1 MKKTAILTLT
11 LFLAFTMPAMQQALA
26 ASQIVEGVVS
36 DSMCGKTHMMPGKTA
51 AQCTEECIK
60 EGSSYVLVAGDKTYT
75 LAGKKAAIAPFAGRH
90 VRVQGDLKDK
100 TLTVT
105 VINETKTDMPARMNM

>member
-1 MKKTAILTLT
+1 MKKTAILTCT
-11 LFLAFTMPAMQQALA
+11 LFLAATMPAMQQALA

-51 AQCTEECIK
+51 TQCTEECIK
-60 EGSSYVLVAGDKTYT
+60 AGSSYVLVAGDKTYT
-75 LAGKKAAIAPFAGRH
+75 LAGKKTAIAPFAGKH
-90 VRVQGDLKDK
+90 VRIQGDLKVK

-105 VINETKTDMPARMNM
+105 TIYEAKTDMPAGMKM

>member
-1 MKKTAILTLT
+1 MKKTAILTCT
-11 LFLAFTMPAMQQALA
+11 LFLAATMPAMQQALA

-51 AQCTEECIK
+51 TQCTEECIK
-60 EGSSYVLVAGDKTYT
+60 KGSNYVLVAGDKTFT
-75 LAGKKAAIAPFAGRH
+75 LAGKKAAIAPFAGKH
-90 VRVQGDLKDK
+90 VRVQGNLIDK

-105 VINETKTDMPARMNM
+105 AINNAKSDMPAGMKM